1 MAIAFVRSTV
11 AARGNGK
18 SATAMAAYRSGS
30 KIKDRVTGKVHDYTK
45 KRGVDHS
52 VILSPVAATNQNKWL
67 VDRQE
72 LWNNVE
78 AVEKRYDA
86 QLTREIIIAIP
97 IELDRDDQ
105 IKLVREYVQSSFVD
119 RGMVADIN
127 IHHLDGDNPHAHVML
142 TMRELVINKQGDVSF
157 GNKNRSWNDKNL
169 YKKQKL
175 EWDKIANNYLERS
188 GSDRRI
194 DSRSYED
201 KGINKIPQVHL
212 GAKVCALMA
221 NGIAT
226 EHGDLYNQ
234 IAIANDRLSQYEL
247 AVNAAEQ
254 KLFDYQQQHAIMD
267 FSDQEIISDDLD
279 NEINL
284 SCQAISFS
292 NDDIVINFGDN
303 SLDLEQ
309 QYSR

>member
-72 LWNNVE
+72 LWSNVE
-78 AVEKRYDA
+78 ESEKRYDA
-86 QLTREIIIAIP
+86 QLSREIIIAIP
-97 IELDRDDQ
+97 VELDRDNK
-105 IKLVREYVQSSFVD
+105 IELVREYVQSSFVD
-119 RGMVADIN
+119 RGMIADIN
-127 IHHLDGDNPHAHVML
+127 LHHLDGDNPHAHVML
-142 TMRELVINKQGDVSF
+142 TMRKLIINEQGDVSF
-157 GNKNRSWNDKNL
+157 GNKDRSWNDKNL

-175 EWDKIANNYLERS
+175 EWDKIANNYLQKF
-188 GSDRRI
+188 GSEQQI
-194 DSRSYED
+194 DSRSYAD
-201 KGINKIPQVHL
+201 QGIDKIPQVHL

-221 NGIAT
+221 DDTAT

-234 IAIANDRLSQYEL
+234 IVAANDQLNQYEL
-247 AVNAAEQ
+247 AVNTAEQ
-254 KLFDYQQQHAIMD
+254 RLSEYQQQHLVVDSSSQIMYFGDDDDDIIVD
-267 FSDQEIISDDLD
+267 FSDDSSDM
-279 NEINL
+279 
-284 SCQAISFS
+284 
-292 NDDIVINFGDN
+292 
-303 SLDLEQ
+303 EQ
-309 QYSR
+309 QFNR